1 MLRSISILILCL
13 VSNATF
19 SQLVINET
27 SPKGSFV
34 DEDGETNDWIEL
46 YNAGTSAI
54 DLSNYSIGTDSTGN
68 NSWQLPIKILQPD
81 EYFLILASAKDRKPA
96 IDHWETV
103 VEGEGIWKFHI
114 GTAAPLPDWRS
125 LTFNDNTWLTG
136 QGGFG
141 YGDGDDN
148 TIFGSTPSVY
158 LRKVFDIVD
167 TAAILEAIFHID
179 FDDGFVAYLNEV
191 EIARANMI
199 GNPPASTTH
208 RLHRL

>member
-68 NSWQLPIKILQPD
+68 NSWQLPIKICLLYTSDAAD
-81 EYFLILASAKDRKPA
+81 E
-96 IDHWETV
+96 
-103 VEGEGIWKFHI
+103 
-114 GTAAPLPDWRS
+114 
-125 LTFNDNTWLTG
+125 
-136 QGGFG
+136 
-141 YGDGDDN
+141 
-148 TIFGSTPSVY
+148 
-158 LRKVFDIVD
+158 
-167 TAAILEAIFHID
+167 
-179 FDDGFVAYLNEV
+179 
-191 EIARANMI
+191 
-199 GNPPASTTH
+199 
-208 RLHRL
+208 